1 MPLVPSTITSSI
13 VQTAQ
18 SSQTAAAQRA
28 RRERQAN
35 SRVRLNDRVE
45 LSIEGVEMD
54 NAVHK
59 LQANDS
65 ERSHQERLGQQRDG
79 EGPSLQRIDVQA

>member
-65 ERSHQERLGQQRDG
+65 ERSHQARLGQQRDG